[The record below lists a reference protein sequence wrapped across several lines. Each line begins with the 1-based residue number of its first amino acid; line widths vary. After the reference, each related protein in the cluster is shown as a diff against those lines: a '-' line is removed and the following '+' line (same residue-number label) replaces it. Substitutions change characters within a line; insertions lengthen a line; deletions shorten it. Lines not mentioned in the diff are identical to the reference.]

1 MFSDSQIFKFDLKEK
16 ERSPFD
22 YKKRVHSQLTY
33 DEKKIKRVLFRK
45 IKRFLIGPELI
56 SCRYVLE
63 VYKSAVELKAKSCF
77 S

>member
-33 DEKKIKRVLFRK
+33 GEKKKLSGF
-45 IKRFLIGPELI
+45 
-56 SCRYVLE
+56 
-63 VYKSAVELKAKSCF
+63 F
-77 S
+77 SEKENDFW

>member
-33 DEKKIKRVLFRK
+33 GEKKQLSGF
-45 IKRFLIGPELI
+45 
-56 SCRYVLE
+56 
-63 VYKSAVELKAKSCF
+63 F
-77 S
+77 SEKENDF